1 MQKLVY
7 IVNLLILATGI
18 LILGG
23 CPEPEEEAKIDSRL
37 VGNWSNRGSRD
48 NEKKFSIADNGSFTA
63 ELFPAGTT
71 DGRGTV
77 QGKLTADGAEYIMN
91 GMHETT
97 SKSWGKAVTFYNG
110 THIQI
115 ELSSNNQ
122 TFELKCKDN
131 DAVVKFFGGEY
142 HKQ

>member
-1 MQKLVY
+1 MQKLLY
-7 IVNLLILATGI
+7 IVNLLILATGM

-23 CPEPEEEAKIDSRL
+23 CPEPEQEAKIDSRL
-37 VGNWSNRGSRD
+37 VGDWSNQASGD
-48 NEKKFSIADNGSFTA
+48 DEKKFSIADNGSFTA
-63 ELFPAGTT
+63 ELSPAGA
-71 DGRGTV
+71 DGRGRV

-97 SKSWGKAVTFYNG
+97 GKSWGNAVNLYNG

-115 ELSSNNQ
+115 ELSSNKQ
-122 TFELKCKDN
+122 MFELKCRDN
-131 DAVVKFFGGEY
+131 TAVVTFFGGQY